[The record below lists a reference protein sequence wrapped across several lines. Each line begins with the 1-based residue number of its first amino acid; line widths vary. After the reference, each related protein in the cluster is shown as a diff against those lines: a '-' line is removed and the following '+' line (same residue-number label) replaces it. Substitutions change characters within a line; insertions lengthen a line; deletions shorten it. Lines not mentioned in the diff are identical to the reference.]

1 MLNRLIHMLT
11 CLPWSPGPHP
21 TLSLQLKR
29 GDGRVLSYG
38 GQAAAA
44 AAKVGRPLDL
54 RGISARIDA
63 GAVDWAACEAVERAL
78 PALARLR
85 PNLH

>member
-1 MLNRLIHMLT
+1 MHEAPAHPPSHPPTHLPARVAASLLNSSAH
-11 CLPWSPGPHP
+11 SFPHC
-21 TLSLQLKR
+21 LQLKR
-29 GDGRVLSYG
+29 GDGRVLSYC

-63 GAVDWAACEAVERAL
+63 GGWL
-78 PALARLR
+78 
-85 PNLH
+85 